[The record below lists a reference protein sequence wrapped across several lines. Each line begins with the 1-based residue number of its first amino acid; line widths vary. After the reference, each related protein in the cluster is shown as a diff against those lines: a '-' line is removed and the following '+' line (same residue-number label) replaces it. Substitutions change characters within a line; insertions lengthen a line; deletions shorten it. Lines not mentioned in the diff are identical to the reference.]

1 MGGSIRSAFA
11 RFGIARQLLA
21 VAPLIAATMT
31 REGRHDAQRVHAGR
45 TFDLCPLTFDFE
57 MAPRAGLGPASNERS
72 ELLRD
77 PEDSNQQ
84 PSG

>member
-77 PEDSNQQ
+77 PEDS
-84 PSG
+84 P